1 MIVKLIFSS
10 FILKNGQHFTSQVS
24 ELTIL
29 IFFEHEKKLSR
40 TLYIRWQR
48 LWVHL
53 SISSTAVHG
62 TGQLPNVQA
71 LRNSNLLPFSKMT
84 FLTLCYIRYTFTRH
98 ITTFTKV
105 RVAHVFGL
113 QTLYFIDFT
122 KIFQLKALKP
132 KNKGHSNFYECCDLT
147 KKSISNWYITSS
159 NDIKGGKIFLSQRYI
174 LMHLSY
180 SFIIG
185 R

>member
-1 MIVKLIFSS
+1 MPQGNWCLHQSKYSPSSTRYVIGLIVKLIFSS

-24 ELTIL
+24 EVTIL

-84 FLTLCYIRYTFTRH
+84 FLTLCYIRYTFFRH
-98 ITTFTKV
+98 ITTFSKV
-105 RVAHVFGL
+105 RVAYVFGL

-122 KIFQLKALKP
+122 KIFQLKCLKP
-132 KNKGHSNFYECCDLT
+132 KNKGQINFYECCNLM
-147 KKSISNWYITSS
+147 KKIYLI
-159 NDIKGGKIFLSQRYI
+159 YI
-174 LMHLSY
+174 LPTKY
-180 SFIIG
+180 
-185 R
+185 